1 MRRRLSSTVI
11 LGSLLLGQTALAQ
24 PSEPVPPAPTTSATT
39 PTPTATEP
47 TNAPAALPAPEAVPA
62 PTPAPEEDAPTS
74 FGVSFL
80 PPPRPA
86 PVGRAAPATEAA
98 SHGEGYVRA
107 GLEVFALYRFR
118 QTRTTA
124 GNSEWF
130 HEFDV
135 PRVHAA
141 VEGGNATLR
150 GRVLVEATR
159 SASEGSLIGVAGDSL
174 VLRVREAYGAFRP
187 VTWASFDAG
196 MVPTLTIPELD
207 GTWMTRAVAPS
218 ALEASGLSSP
228 ADLGARAHVH
238 LPRRFGWVAV
248 AAYNGE
254 GYRSRELNRGK
265 NLEAAFEIHPVPH
278 RSLVPL
284 GIFGSYT
291 AGSAGTGRARADRAT
306 GGLVWQDARVRAGA
320 VVTWAHGFALD
331 GAQRSWVLSAFAR
344 VEPVA
349 RLLLSARVDHVI
361 RDATA
366 DTPSDL
372 STLIGAVG
380 WRAADSL
387 EGFLAFTRSLPS
399 ARAESELPGSDNW
412 TLSLIA
418 RVVY

>member
-1 MRRRLSSTVI
+1 MRRRLSSTI
-11 LGSLLLGQTALAQ
+11 LLGSLLLGRAGLAQ
-24 PSEPVPPAPTTSATT
+24 PSEPAPPVPPAP
-39 PTPTATEP
+39 PTTATDP
-47 TNAPAALPAPEAVPA
+47 PDATVAPDATAPPPA
-62 PTPAPEEDAPTS
+62 PAPEEDPSTS
-74 FGVSFL
+74 FGMRFL

-107 GLEVFALYRFR
+107 GLEVFAQYRFR
-118 QTRTTA
+118 QSQTTA
-124 GNSEWF
+124 GESEWF

-141 VEGGNATLR
+141 IEGGNATLR

-174 VLRVREAYGAFRP
+174 VLRVREAYAAFRP
-187 VTWASFDAG
+187 VAWVSFDAG
-196 MVPTLTIPELD
+196 VVPTLTIPELD

-218 ALEASGLSSP
+218 ALEASGLASP
-228 ADLGARAHVH
+228 ADLGARAHLH
-238 LPRRFGWVAV
+238 LPRQFGWVAM

-278 RSLVPL
+278 RSFVPL
-284 GIFGSYT
+284 GVFGSYT

-320 VVTWAHGFALD
+320 FVTWAHGFALD

-349 RLLLSARVDHVI
+349 RLLLSGRVDHVV

-366 DTPSDL
+366 DAPSDL
-372 STLIGAVG
+372 STLVGAVG

-412 TLSLIA
+412 TLSLVA